1 MLPDSAPPTPRASDC
16 TRCFLGKKPGS
27 RRLGEPIIQGQ
38 GGTKSF
44 QQIWFRPVSINTG
57 VEPLL
62 LESALVRPVKH
73 QSTKVSNNVQ
83 TRFQQTGKMCARLKK
98 YGTELPTKLQTAMI
112 SLEKRQGR
120 VNVHVASVYL
130 L

>member
-1 MLPDSAPPTPRASDC
+1 M
-16 TRCFLGKKPGS
+16 
-27 RRLGEPIIQGQ
+27 
-38 GGTKSF
+38 
-44 QQIWFRPVSINTG
+44 
-57 VEPLL
+57 EPLL

-130 L
+130 LSSCWEDAVENPVLSQERLDKLCAKPQAWSNQCGGDVRSCARRARSRMR